1 MVTAG
6 AARFVCGG
14 ARGDVGGGG
23 GGGRRRR
30 RAFVVAPITDQKH
43 AAALDRSTAER
54 NFSRFVARLMAFDRA
69 DWSAAPADNA
79 PR

>member
-1 MVTAG
+1 VVTAG

-14 ARGDVGGGG
+14 ARGDVGGG

-69 DWSAAPADNA
+69 DGSAAPADNA

>member
-1 MVTAG
+1 VVTAG

-23 GGGRRRR
+23 GRRRR
-30 RAFVVAPITDQKH
+30 RAFVVAPVTDQKH

-69 DWSAAPADNA
+69 DGSAAPADNA
-79 PR
+79 LR